1 MNKRKMKIRSAV
13 SFIIWAISGCI
24 EHPVAW
30 VINVAALVGIIL
42 GGSYD

>member
-1 MNKRKMKIRSAV
+1 MAEKARKKEVIL
-13 SFIIWAISGCI
+13 FIVWAISGCI

-30 VINVAALVGIIL
+30 VINVAALVGMIS

>member
-1 MNKRKMKIRSAV
+1 MNKRKMNIRSVV
-13 SFIIWAISGCI
+13 SFIVWAISGCI

-30 VINVAALVGIIL
+30 VISVAALIGIFL

>member
-1 MNKRKMKIRSAV
+1 MVEKARKKEVIL
-13 SFIIWAISGCI
+13 FIVWAISGCI

-30 VINVAALVGIIL
+30 VISVAALIGIFL